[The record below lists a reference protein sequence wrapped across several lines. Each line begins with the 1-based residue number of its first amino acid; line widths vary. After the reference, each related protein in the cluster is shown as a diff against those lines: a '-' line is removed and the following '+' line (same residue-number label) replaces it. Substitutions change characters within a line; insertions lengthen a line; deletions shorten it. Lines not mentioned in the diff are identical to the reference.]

1 MNILQQTKQ
10 LCQQYNIKPARSRGQ
25 NFLIG
30 QDVYEK
36 ITAAAELKSDDIVL
50 EVGAGLGFLTE
61 MLARKA
67 EKVIAVEIDSK
78 LAEAL
83 QNRLEELTI
92 KNVTVVNENILK
104 YQNSNRPLPNPPLS
118 KGREG
123 WGGYK
128 IVANLPYN
136 ITSRFLREFLAEAE
150 NKPSAMVLMLQREVA
165 ERICARP
172 GQMSLLAVSTQFYSE
187 PKIIAYVPA
196 DVFWPKPKVASSI
209 VHLSRLRHPLLS
221 KERGGGEVGE
231 KIFFKLVRIGFSA
244 KRKQLQG
251 NLTKGLKI
259 KKEDVNKILADCG
272 LKETARAQELS
283 LADWQKLFVVLDGRN
298 ML

>member
-67 EKVIAVEIDSK
+67 EKVTAVEIDSK

-172 GQMSLLAVSTQFYSE
+172 GQMSLLSVSTQFYSE

-196 DVFWPKPKVASSI
+196 DVFWPKPKVASAIVSLKVNKVIKSI
-209 VHLSRLRHPLLS
+209 KSEEKFFRLV
-221 KERGGGEVGE
+221 K
-231 KIFFKLVRIGFSA
+231 IGFSA

>member
-67 EKVIAVEIDSK
+67 EKVTAVEIDSK

-187 PKIIAYVPA
+187 PKIIAYVSA
-196 DVFWPKPKVASSI
+196 DAFWPKPKVASAIVSLKVNKVIKSI
-209 VHLSRLRHPLLS
+209 KSEEKFFRLV
-221 KERGGGEVGE
+221 K
-231 KIFFKLVRIGFSA
+231 IGFSA

>member
-67 EKVIAVEIDSK
+67 EKVTAVEIDSK

-187 PKIIAYVPA
+187 PKIIAYVSA
-196 DVFWPKPKVASSI
+196 DAFWPKPKVASAIVSLKVNKVIKSI
-209 VHLSRLRHPLLS
+209 KSEEKFFRLV
-221 KERGGGEVGE
+221 K
-231 KIFFKLVRIGFSA
+231 IGFSA

-283 LADWQKLFVVLDGRN
+283 LADWHNLYFALDRRN

>member
-196 DVFWPKPKVASSI
+196 DVFWPKPKVASAIVSLKVHKVIKSI
-209 VHLSRLRHPLLS
+209 KSEEKFFRLV
-221 KERGGGEVGE
+221 K
-231 KIFFKLVRIGFSA
+231 IGFSA

-283 LADWQKLFVVLDGRN
+283 LADWQKLFVVLGGPN
-298 ML
+298 IF

>member
-67 EKVIAVEIDSK
+67 EKVTAVEIDSK

-196 DVFWPKPKVASSI
+196 DVFWPKPKVASAIVSLKVNKVIKSI
-209 VHLSRLRHPLLS
+209 KSEEKFFRLV
-221 KERGGGEVGE
+221 K
-231 KIFFKLVRIGFSA
+231 IGFSA

>member
-172 GQMSLLAVSTQFYSE
+172 GQMSLLSVSTQFYSE

-196 DVFWPKPKVASSI
+196 DVFWPKPKVASAIVSLKVNKVIKSI
-209 VHLSRLRHPLLS
+209 KSEEKFFRLV
-221 KERGGGEVGE
+221 K
-231 KIFFKLVRIGFSA
+231 IGFSA

>member
-187 PKIIAYVPA
+187 PKIIAYVSA
-196 DVFWPKPKVASSI
+196 DAFWPKPKVASAIVSLKVNKVIKSI
-209 VHLSRLRHPLLS
+209 KSEEKFFRLV
-221 KERGGGEVGE
+221 K
-231 KIFFKLVRIGFSA
+231 IGFSA

>member
-172 GQMSLLAVSTQFYSE
+172 GQMSLLSVSTQFYSE

-196 DVFWPKPKVASSI
+196 DVFWPKPKVASAIVSLKVNKVIKSI
-209 VHLSRLRHPLLS
+209 KSEEKFFRLV
-221 KERGGGEVGE
+221 K
-231 KIFFKLVRIGFSA
+231 IGFSA

-283 LADWQKLFVVLDGRN
+283 LADWHNLYFALDRRN

>member
-1 MNILQQTKQ
+1 
-10 LCQQYNIKPARSRGQ
+10 
-25 NFLIG
+25 
-30 QDVYEK
+30 
-36 ITAAAELKSDDIVL
+36 LKSDDIVL

-61 MLARKA
+61 MLARKV
-67 EKVIAVEIDSK
+67 KRVTAVEMDNN

-83 QNRLEELTI
+83 KVRLE
-92 KNVTVVNENILK
+92 KQGMGNVKIVNGNILK
-104 YQNSNRPLPNPPLS
+104 SQNSNRPLSNPPLS

-136 ITSRFLREFLAEAE
+136 ITSRFLRKFLSEVE
-150 NKPSAMVLMLQREVA
+150 DKPSGMILMLQKEVA

-172 GQMSLLAVSTQFYSE
+172 GKMSLLSVSTQFYSE

-196 DVFWPKPKVASSI
+196 DAFWPKPKVASAI
-209 VHLSRLRHPLLS
+209 IHLTRLLHPLLT
-221 KERGGGEVGE
+221 KERGRGEAEE
-231 KIFFKLVRIGFSA
+231 KFFRLVKVGFSA

-259 KKEDVNKILADCG
+259 KKEDVNKILEGCG

-283 LADWQKLFVVLDGRN
+283 LENWRDLYFALDRRN